1 MRILPTLVLS
11 LALGAPVAQAAAF
24 LGSGPMPMINGTTD
38 SCLVANIGL
47 KALAEVTVSI
57 IKSGTSTPEVSTT
70 CAPMAA
76 NTHCG
81 FQTNAVGGGVRFC
94 TVTVKGSPKAIRGE
108 FCDVTAGRC
117 TSIR

>member
-11 LALGAPVAQAAAF
+11 LALGTTAHAAAL
-24 LGSGPMPMINGTTD
+24 LGSGPMGMVNGTTD
-38 SCLVANIGL
+38 SCLVANINP
-47 KALAEVTVSI
+47 KDLAEVTVSI
-57 IKSGTSTPEVSTT
+57 MKSGSSFPEVSTT
-70 CAPMAA
+70 CAPLAP

-81 FQTNAVGGGVRFC
+81 FQSNAVGGGVRFC